1 MKLSILGLALIVP
14 VLWLSGCATA
24 NGPPF
29 VLQPAVPDQATIY
42 AFRPASIV
50 GGGNSDI
57 VAVNDHFIGRV
68 NSGTYAVYRTDPGMI
83 RITRK
88 AGSLWGSG
96 DQGGWGLGALVG
108 ALDGYNEVA
117 SFEAKAGGI
126 YFVQFSE
133 GVLVANDEA
142 LKLMDGLEDITPTK

>member
-1 MKLSILGLALIVP
+1 MKSVLFKLPIWIFL
-14 VLWLSGCATA
+14 LWLGGCATA

-29 VLQPAVPDQATIY
+29 VLKPAVADKATIY

-57 VAVNDHFIGRV
+57 VAVNNHFIGRV
-68 NSGTYAVYRTDPGMI
+68 NSGTYSVYQVDPGMVSV
-83 RITRK
+83 TRK

-96 DQGGWGLGALVG
+96 EEGGWGLGALVG
-108 ALDGYNEVA
+108 AIDGYIEVA
-117 SFEAKAGGI
+117 RFEAKPNQI

-133 GVLVANDEA
+133 GELVSNEEA
-142 LKLMDGLEDITPTK
+142 LKLMDGLEDVTPAN

>member
-1 MKLSILGLALIVP
+1 MKLSVLGLALILP

-29 VLQPAVPDQATIY
+29 VLKPPVSDQATIY

-68 NSGTYAVYRTDPGMI
+68 NSGTYAVYQTDPGMI
-83 RITRK
+83 KITRK

-96 DQGGWGLGALVG
+96 DKGGWGLGALVG
-108 ALDGYNEVA
+108 ALDGYHEVT
-117 SFEAKAGGI
+117 SFEAKAGEI

-133 GVLVANDEA
+133 GVPVAKDEA
-142 LKLMDGLEDITPTK
+142 LKLMDGLENITPSE